1 MPMNV
6 MDFVW
11 LGIAILA
18 AVVEAIVPALV
29 SVWFVPAG
37 LVALVL
43 SLFGAPL
50 WAQILLFV
58 VVSFVSLAFTRP
70 LARKLLTFHRE
81 HTNADRVVGA
91 TGIVIQDIDNIVGT
105 GRVVVMGNSWS
116 ARSSEVDGKIDAGV
130 KVRIEQ
136 IVGVTLLVTPV
147 PLGSEEKEE
156 VNNAN

>member
-1 MPMNV
+1 MEI

-29 SVWFVPAG
+29 SIWFVPAG

-70 LARKLLTFHRE
+70 LARKLLAFHRE
-81 HTNADRVVGA
+81 RTNADRVVGA
-91 TGIVIQDIDNIVGT
+91 TGIVIQDIDNI
-105 GRVVVMGNSWS
+105 VVMGNSWS

-147 PLGSEEKEE
+147 PPGSEEKEE

>member
-1 MPMNV
+1 MEI

-70 LARKLLTFHRE
+70 WPE
-81 HTNADRVVGA
+81 
-91 TGIVIQDIDNIVGT
+91 
-105 GRVVVMGNSWS
+105 
-116 ARSSEVDGKIDAGV
+116 SS
-130 KVRIEQ
+130 
-136 IVGVTLLVTPV
+136 
-147 PLGSEEKEE
+147 
-156 VNNAN
+156 